1 MTSTPNEATNIG
13 PEELTA
19 LVNLAGSLYEES
31 SLTAKVGAWRS
42 AVILIG
48 ASIEAALLGTVVCME
63 PELRVA
69 QLWPAGKRP
78 LTELGL
84 AELVGIATSA
94 GWLPTSTTDR
104 RASADPGTLV
114 EGDVS
119 DAVDFVRLL
128 RNVLAHPGRH
138 LSDFPW
144 LDAASG
150 EVMRPTYELCE
161 GIAGEV
167 FTRLR
172 DVING
177 ISVDGYG

>member
-63 PELRVA
+63 PELQVA
-69 QLWPAGKRP
+69 QLWPTGNRP